1 MRFNHIPREQGI
13 GRSAQARH
21 PAEAGRSAPT
31 AYPGTVRPLLDGH
44 GRRAADLRLSVTD
57 RCGLRCR
64 YCMPP
69 EGLVWL
75 PREEILT
82 YEELTRLARL
92 AVSRWGF
99 DAIRITGGEPTDRA
113 GVWHLVEMLA
123 PLGVEVAMTTN
134 GTRLD
139 RLAPLLAAAGLAR
152 VNVSLDTLR
161 RDRFRDLTGRDVLH
175 RVLAGIDAATAA
187 GLAPVKVNA
196 VIMRGHNDD
205 EVVDLAAFARDRGL
219 ELRLIE
225 FMPLDAGG
233 SWAPGLV
240 VGAREMLQR
249 IHRVYPLAEA
259 PARVLSSDGGREPAS
274 CVPYADGRGTVGVIA
289 SVTAPFCDR
298 CDRVRIT
305 ADGMFRTCLFALG
318 ETDLRGPMRAG
329 ATDDELAAL
338 IEAAVARKGPGH
350 RIGHVEFVRPARTMS
365 QIGG

>member
-1 MRFNHIPREQGI
+1 MAAAVTRPA
-13 GRSAQARH
+13 GRGGRAARTAY
-21 PAEAGRSAPT
+21 AEA
-31 AYPGTVRPLLDGH
+31 VRPLLDGQ
-44 GRRAADLRLSVTD
+44 GRRATDLRLSVTD

-69 EGLVWL
+69 EGMVWL
-75 PREEILT
+75 PRDEILT
-82 YEELTRLARL
+82 YEELARLARL

-99 DAIRITGGEPTDRA
+99 DAIRITGGEPTDRV

-123 PLGVEVAMTTN
+123 PLGVDVAMTTN
-134 GTRLD
+134 GTRLEQLAT
-139 RLAPLLAAAGLAR
+139 RLVDAGLAR

-161 RDRFRDLTGRDVLH
+161 RDRFRELTGRDAFD

-205 EVVDLAAFARDRGL
+205 EVTDLAAFARDRGL

-225 FMPLDAGG
+225 FMPLDATGA
-233 SWAPGLV
+233 WTPDLV
-240 VGAREMLQR
+240 VGAREMLER
-249 IHRVYPLAEA
+249 IHRVFPLAQE
-259 PARVLSSDGGREPAS
+259 PGQVLSTGDGREPAT
-274 CVPYADGRGTVGVIA
+274 CVPYADGRGEVGVIA

-305 ADGMFRTCLFALG
+305 ADGMFRTCLFAPG

-329 ATDDELAAL
+329 ATDDELAEL
-338 IEAAVARKGPGH
+338 IEAAVATKGPGH
-350 RIGHVEFVRPARTMS
+350 RIGHVEFVRPARSMS